1 MAWYDPRTWTWGKK
15 KETST
20 TPPTSGAGSMVFRES
35 EKSSADKAI
44 SSGANVTVVS
54 SSGTTTSYS
63 GGKKTGTGTVSSGGS
78 SGGSSSGTNLQP
90 NTTLQ
95 QELDRQS
102 QSPIVASTSV
112 TQTSPLVDKP
122 KSQVGRGISGVSY
135 GVPIL
140 KKDEA
145 EVAGPSSTAYWTLQS
160 TTPETIPL
168 EVAFMGATP
177 QTVSQFRGTKESF
190 IYDTANIKYGEE
202 RVKSQLPKYLG
213 GETATYYDSEEQYKK
228 DMLKAT
234 KDARTEYKDFSTSD
248 KFKMGAKSVGFG
260 VMDFSE
266 GARSFMTKQTLGLLG
281 GGQINPKTGKL
292 FTEEFVDK
300 ESYYYSRAPTPVK
313 TPFLTSPTSWFK
325 ETFSS
330 PRTVTTVGLTAVTI
344 GAGVKGGISNVREY
358 GFKAGTAETLSGFS
372 PVRFKTHIYSPNLE
386 TANFEGTVLKGSK
399 LKLFTGE
406 TKSGDISMFGAETK
420 AGGWVVTES
429 SAVRVYGGGAY
440 TDFGT
445 RTTFNTYQI
454 GKGFTGKPFI
464 VDPKTGIAIASPTAK
479 GGVNVIGSTGT
490 AQFEFG
496 GKIIPA
502 TSSNIIPID
511 ITKSGGYS
519 TSTGVSGISKFTSAP
534 ITSGKG
540 FVKGSPFELIA
551 SKSGASI
558 LSQQGR
564 FTGTEINLKNFLSGF
579 GKGTTGVTSFK
590 GGTGSSGT
598 SFGDGGVVKTI
609 TTQTTPTVSLP
620 KLTSPVQTFG
630 TTTTFPVVFPTTT
643 QEQVSISQ
651 TKMKEQQQTATQ
663 IKSFMDVKT
672 DQQIFTTTPTQT
684 FVDILPSRS
693 RSRTKIKNPDLIIN
707 TITDIKTPVVQV
719 PTRITPRTPFTRTP
733 QIFTPLPLP
742 TPPIPFGFDFGG
754 GLKGMKATRKYSYT
768 PSYGALV
775 FGIKSKGKAPAPS
788 TKFSGLEVRPI
799 YTGKKNKKKKLKGM
813 FNFRI

>member
-1 MAWYDPRTWTWGKK
+1 MAWYDPRTWRRK
-15 KETST
+15 KETPTTT
-20 TPPTSGAGSMVFRES
+20 TPSGAGSMIFRES

-54 SSGTTTSYS
+54 NSGTTTSYS
-63 GGKKTGTGTVSSGGS
+63 GGKKTGTGTVSSGGR

-95 QELDRQS
+95 QELDKQS

-122 KSQVGRGISGVSY
+122 KSQVGRDISGVSY

-145 EVAGPSSTAYWTLQS
+145 DVAGPSSTAYWTLQS
-160 TTPETIPL
+160 TKPETIPL

-177 QTVSQFRGTKESF
+177 QTAPQFRGTKESF

-202 RVKSQLPKYLG
+202 RFKSQLPKYLS
-213 GETATYYDSEEQYKK
+213 GETATYYDSEKQYKE

-234 KDARTEYKDFSTSD
+234 KDARTGYKGFSTSE
-248 KFKMGAKSVGFG
+248 KFKMGAKSAGIG
-260 VMDFSE
+260 VMEFSE
-266 GARSFMTKQTLGLLG
+266 GMSASINKLTLGLLG

-300 ESYYYSRAPTPVK
+300 NSYYFSKAPKPVK
-313 TPFLTSPTSWFK
+313 TPFLTSPTSWVG

-330 PRTVTTVGLTAVTI
+330 PRTVTTTGLTVVTI

-358 GFKAGTAETLSGFS
+358 GLKGGLTETASGFS
-372 PVRFKTHIYSPNLE
+372 PVRFKTQIYSPNLE

-399 LKLFTGE
+399 LNLFTGK

-445 RTTFNTYQI
+445 RTTLNTYKF
-454 GKGFTGKPFI
+454 GKLTSGTPYV
-464 VDPKTGIAIASPTAK
+464 VDTKTGIAIASPTAK
-479 GGVNVIGSTGT
+479 GGVNVLGSAGS
-490 AQFEFG
+490 AQYNFG
-496 GKIIPA
+496 GKIISA
-502 TSSNIIPID
+502 TPSNIINID

-519 TSTGVSGISKFTSAP
+519 TSTGVPGISKFTSAP
-534 ITSGKG
+534 TTSGSE
-540 FVKGSPFELIA
+540 FVKGGVFEVI
-551 SKSGASI
+551 STKSGVSA

-564 FTGTEINLKNFLSGF
+564 FTGTEINLKNFLSGL

-590 GGTGSSGT
+590 GGTGYSGT

-630 TTTTFPVVFPTTT
+630 TSTTFPVVFPTTK
-643 QEQVSISQ
+643 QEQVSISPI
-651 TKMKEQQQTATQ
+651 KMKEQQQISPQ
-663 IKSFMDVKT
+663 IQSFTNIQT
-672 DQQIFTTTPTQT
+672 DQQIFTATDTKP
-684 FVDILPSRS
+684 FIDILPPKS
-693 RSRTKIKNPDLIIN
+693 RSRTKIKTPDLITD
-707 TITDIKTPVVQV
+707 TITDTTTPTGQA
-719 PTRITPRTPFTRTP
+719 PIRITPRNSWKNTP
-733 QIFTPLPLP
+733 QRFIPLPPMTLP
-742 TPPIPFGFDFGG
+742 IFGFDFGG
-754 GLKGMKATRKYSYT
+754 GLKGMKATRKYSYI
-768 PSYGALV
+768 PSFGALV
-775 FGIKSKGKAPAPS
+775 FKTKGRGKAPSS
-788 TKFSGLEVRPI
+788 TTRFTGLEVRPI
-799 YTGKKNKKKKLKGM
+799 YKSTKKKKLNGF
-813 FNFRI
+813 FNFKI